1 MSILYNKTALKKMKK
16 DDLVDMFLNR
26 QANVLDDD
34 LKKEASTELEK
45 EYSRRI
51 SELIE
56 IVNEKNQQI
65 HNIISE
71 HKQESTEQHQLI
83 EGFNTS
89 LMKLQDENQNLRE
102 EIQNL
107 NFQVDAQRESLRLM
121 DALDKQA
128 TDFCLQNQK
137 LKEEIQQ
144 YKDSSLQ
151 TIEATP
157 SEILAEMEDYEDT
170 IETLEEQNE
179 DYQDSIEEALNI
191 CGFSKG
197 DSILDAVKKLKEQIK
212 KFKEQNDDEF
222 LELKEEKE
230 ELEEEIEELEAELKK
245 LKDYRFAYD
254 KEVWSP
260 VELLR
265 ILDNYDLNWNGVCKE
280 VEKLKEEKEELKTSL
295 QTTTSYHTDRY
306 ELLEAELKKLKGS

>member
-16 DDLVDMFLNR
+16 DDLIDMFLNR

-34 LKKEASTELEK
+34 MKKDASTELEK

-102 EIQNL
+102 EIQ
-107 NFQVDAQRESLRLM
+107 
-121 DALDKQA
+121 K
-128 TDFCLQNQK
+128 
-137 LKEEIQQ
+137 
-144 YKDSSLQ
+144 YKDSSLR

-157 SEILAEMEDYEDT
+157 REITAEMEEYEDT
-170 IETLEEQNE
+170 IETLEHDNDELA
-179 DYQDSIEEALNI
+179 EEN
-191 CGFSKG
+191 
-197 DSILDAVKKLKEQIK
+197 KKLTEMFDKYLESQDQCYEEYK
-212 KFKEQNDDEF
+212 KT
-222 LELKEEKE
+222 L
-230 ELEEEIEELEAELKK
+230 
-245 LKDYRFAYD
+245 
-254 KEVWSP
+254 
-260 VELLR
+260 
-265 ILDNYDLNWNGVCKE
+265 
-280 VEKLKEEKEELKTSL
+280 
-295 QTTTSYHTDRY
+295 
-306 ELLEAELKKLKGS
+306 